1 MHPLLSLG
9 VAFLLFSATLKVGQD
24 DPDDKKRQAELNR
37 ERQKLEHNLNLASQA
52 IAKIA
57 GENVIACTKFRSSV
71 EESPEVGNT
80 ETAMNAVCQVFLR
93 NGLLLYPLEDERPLR
108 VTYKS
113 GKLPPGL
120 HLSSDD
126 LKYVQSKKKNKFVLQ
141 PQFSASES
149 ILSITLTLF
158 DLEKGTAPFSTKV
171 AALPFKSLTLE
182 ETCTLDT
189 LPFLNMKILML
200 AAAYFG
206 RQVDTGEC
214 FDLPAKAIS
223 DNGGRMNH
231 YEFGTSIKWE
241 DALPGDVV
249 TFGKGG
255 ATGGH
260 VMVLYKWNKVRGK
273 ATMLHQNWNGNRFV
287 GFGKLGDTEANKKGQ
302 EFALWRPIRE

>member
-1 MHPLLSLG
+1 MTRRISLAAAFILLSSLQT
-9 VAFLLFSATLKVGQD
+9 AGQD
-24 DPDDKKRQAELNR
+24 EPTDKKRQADLKR
-37 ERQKLEHNLNLASQA
+37 ERQTLEHNLGLASQA

-80 ETAMNAVCQVFLR
+80 EAAMNAVYQVFLR
-93 NGLLLYPLEDERPLR
+93 NGLLLYPLEEERSLS

-120 HLSSDD
+120 LLSTED

-158 DLEKGTAPFSTKV
+158 DLEKGNAPFSTKV
-171 AALPFKSLTLE
+171 ATIPIKSLTVE
-182 ETCTLDT
+182 EICTLDT

-206 RQVDTGEC
+206 KQVDSGEC
-214 FDLPAKAIS
+214 LDLPAKAIS
-223 DNGGRMNH
+223 ENGGRMNH

-255 ATGGH
+255 STGGH